1 MAIQLFTPKFEVQEC
16 LNEIQ
21 ECLEKGWTG
30 LGFKTVQLEEEWKRY
45 TGLPFAYY
53 MNSATI
59 GLNFA
64 VEILKEQNGW
74 EDGDEII
81 TTPITFIS
89 TNHAI
94 PRAGLK
100 AVFADIDNTMCLNPE
115 SVKERITEKTRAVIF
130 VGIGGNAGHY
140 DDIVRICKERG
151 LRLILDAAHMAGTR
165 VSGKMPGHEADAVI
179 YSFQAVKNLPTADS
193 GMLCFKDG
201 QLDEI
206 ARKKGWLGI
215 NKDTYTRTTNSGN
228 YKWRYDV
235 EYIGEKA
242 HGNSVIAAIAIV
254 QLRYLDRDN
263 AYRRQIA
270 RWYQERFAQYAGRI
284 KLADIPKNCE
294 SSSHLFQILV
304 ENRDEVIVNL
314 NRHGIYPGVH
324 YADNTLYQMYAYDR
338 GKCPYAAYVS
348 EHILSLPMHLQL
360 SYDDVQFISD
370 RVIEIV
376 NEFSQT

>member
-100 AVFADIDNTMCLNPE
+100 AVFADIDNTCLLYT
-115 SVKERITEKTRAVIF
+115 S
-130 VGIGGNAGHY
+130 
-140 DDIVRICKERG
+140 
-151 LRLILDAAHMAGTR
+151 DAA
-165 VSGKMPGHEADAVI
+165 
-179 YSFQAVKNLPTADS
+179 
-193 GMLCFKDG
+193 
-201 QLDEI
+201 
-206 ARKKGWLGI
+206 
-215 NKDTYTRTTNSGN
+215 
-228 YKWRYDV
+228 
-235 EYIGEKA
+235 
-242 HGNSVIAAIAIV
+242 
-254 QLRYLDRDN
+254 
-263 AYRRQIA
+263 
-270 RWYQERFAQYAGRI
+270 
-284 KLADIPKNCE
+284 
-294 SSSHLFQILV
+294 
-304 ENRDEVIVNL
+304 
-314 NRHGIYPGVH
+314 
-324 YADNTLYQMYAYDR
+324 
-338 GKCPYAAYVS
+338 
-348 EHILSLPMHLQL
+348 
-360 SYDDVQFISD
+360 DD
-370 RVIEIV
+370 
-376 NEFSQT
+376 